1 MGKVHGKTPEEAD
14 ALLKPTMNKIKSE
27 YDEEVRNDTKKSQ
40 TNNQQAPPQ
49 NGHKEQSDKQSDGF
63 GDPDKISCPI
73 CAKMWHKSN
82 LRNHLF
88 YGHHMKTSEVEHV
101 LIKLKN
107 PLVDHSKVETTPTE
121 RTPCPKQRFYSDI
134 CWYDIAEL

>member
-14 ALLKPTMNKIKSE
+14 ALLRPTMNKIKSE
-27 YDEEVRNDTKKSQ
+27 YDEEVRNETKKAQ
-40 TNNQQAPPQ
+40 TNDQQPAPQ
-49 NGHKEQSDKQSDGF
+49 NGHKEQSDGC
-63 GDPDKISCPI
+63 GDPDKIACPI

-107 PLVDHSKVETTPTE
+107 PLIEHPKAESIQTE
-121 RTPCPKQRFYSDI
+121 RTPCPKQRFYFSALDVT
-134 CWYDIAEL
+134 EF